1 MKKAFISI
9 YVLIILLLLSLSV
22 SFIAGQ
28 NEVDTELSNDISDKK
43 QSLFD
48 AESFV
53 NVLIEELSLDKNL
66 DPNFIKEVLYLK
78 SDIEIYQAKE
88 EGNLQINLKAKY
100 KNTISKAQIKYK
112 YDENNKFILINKRIY

>member
-48 AESFV
+48 AESFA

>member
-9 YVLIILLLLSLSV
+9 YVLIILLLLALSV

-88 EGNLQINLKAKY
+88 ECNLQINLKAKY

>member
-66 DPNFIKEVLYLK
+66 DPNSLKGVLYLR

-88 EGNLQINLKAKY
+88 ECNLQINLKAKY

-112 YDENNKFILINKRIY
+112 YDENNKFIFINKRIY

>member
-88 EGNLQINLKAKY
+88 ECNLQINLKAKY

>member
-9 YVLIILLLLSLSV
+9 YVLIILLLLALSV

-28 NEVDTELSNDISDKK
+28 NQVDTELSNNISDKK

-48 AESFV
+48 AESFA

-66 DPNFIKEVLYLK
+66 EPNSLKGVLYLR
-78 SDIEIYQAKE
+78 SDIEIYQSE
-88 EGNLQINLKAKY
+88 DENNLQFNLKSKY
-100 KNTISKAQIKYK
+100 KNTISRALIKYK
-112 YDENNKFILINKRIY
+112 YDEKDKFILINKRIY

>member
-22 SFIAGQ
+22 SFITGQ

>member
-9 YVLIILLLLSLSV
+9 YVLIILLLLALSV

-28 NEVDTELSNDISDKK
+28 NQVDTELSNEISDKK

-48 AESFV
+48 AESFA

-66 DPNFIKEVLYLK
+66 DPNSIKEVLYLK

-88 EGNLQINLKAKY
+88 ECNLQINLKAKY

>member
-9 YVLIILLLLSLSV
+9 YVLIILLLLALSV

-28 NEVDTELSNDISDKK
+28 NQVDTELSNEINDKK

-48 AESFV
+48 AESFA

-66 DPNFIKEVLYLK
+66 EPNSLKGVLYLR
-78 SDIEIYQAKE
+78 SDIEIYQSE
-88 EGNLQINLKAKY
+88 DENNLQFNLKSKY
-100 KNTISKAQIKYK
+100 KNTISRALIKYK
-112 YDENNKFILINKRIY
+112 FDENDKFILINKRIY

>member
-9 YVLIILLLLSLSV
+9 YVLIILLLLALSV

-28 NEVDTELSNDISDKK
+28 NQVDTELSNEINDKK

-48 AESFV
+48 AESFA

-66 DPNFIKEVLYLK
+66 DPNSIKEVLYLK
-78 SDIEIYQAKE
+78 SDIEISKYKKA
-88 EGNLQINLKAKY
+88 GNLQINLKSKY
-100 KNTISKAQIKYK
+100 KNTLSKAQIKYK
-112 YDENNKFILINKRIY
+112 YDEKDKFILINKRIY

>member
-9 YVLIILLLLSLSV
+9 YVLIILLLLALSV

-28 NEVDTELSNDISDKK
+28 NQVDTELSNNISDKK

-48 AESFV
+48 AESFA

-66 DPNFIKEVLYLK
+66 EPNSLKGVLYLK
-78 SDIEIYQAKE
+78 SDIEIYQSE
-88 EGNLQINLKAKY
+88 DENNLQFNLKSKY
-100 KNTISKAQIKYK
+100 KNTISRALIKYK
-112 YDENNKFILINKRIY
+112 YDEKDKFILINKRIY

>member
-9 YVLIILLLLSLSV
+9 YVLIILLLLALSV

-28 NEVDTELSNDISDKK
+28 NQVDTELSNNISDKK

-66 DPNFIKEVLYLK
+66 DPNSLKGVLYLR
-78 SDIEIYQAKE
+78 SDIEIYQSE
-88 EGNLQINLKAKY
+88 DENNLQFNLKSKY
-100 KNTISKAQIKYK
+100 KNTISRALIKYK
-112 YDENNKFILINKRIY
+112 YDEKDKLILINKRIY

>member
-9 YVLIILLLLSLSV
+9 YVLIILLLLGLSV

-28 NEVDTELSNDISDKK
+28 NQVDTELSNEISDKK

-48 AESFV
+48 AESFA

-66 DPNFIKEVLYLK
+66 DPNSIKEVLYLK
-78 SDIEIYQAKE
+78 SDIEINKYTEAS
-88 EGNLQINLKAKY
+88 NLQINLKAKY
-100 KNTISKAQIKYK
+100 NNTLSKALIKYK
-112 YDENNKFILINKRIY
+112 YDKNDKFILINKRIY

>member
-66 DPNFIKEVLYLK
+66 DPNSLKGVLYLR

-88 EGNLQINLKAKY
+88 ECNLQINLKAKY

>member
-9 YVLIILLLLSLSV
+9 YVLIILLLLALSV

-48 AESFV
+48 AESFA

-66 DPNFIKEVLYLK
+66 DPNSIKEVLYLK

-88 EGNLQINLKAKY
+88 ECNLQINLKAKY

>member
-28 NEVDTELSNDISDKK
+28 NQVDTELSNEINDKK

-48 AESFV
+48 AESFA